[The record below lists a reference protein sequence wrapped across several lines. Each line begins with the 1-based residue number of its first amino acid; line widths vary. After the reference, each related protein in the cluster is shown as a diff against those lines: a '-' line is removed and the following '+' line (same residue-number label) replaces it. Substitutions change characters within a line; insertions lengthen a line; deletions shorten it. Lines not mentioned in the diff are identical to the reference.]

1 MADERSQ
8 RRPSTVREALRRGGR
23 QLELAGILNGSWD
36 AELLLRH
43 VTGWD
48 RARILTSQDE
58 PLPGEA
64 RARFEALVDER
75 ARRRPLQ
82 HLVGTQAFWR
92 QELLVDGRVLIPR
105 PDTEILVE
113 RALAELRAVE
123 RPIVADVGTGSG
135 CIAIALASERPD
147 AQVHAIDVSPDALD
161 VARENARRA
170 GLAERLRFHEGDQ
183 LAPLGDLFGRIDA
196 VVANPPYVD
205 PADEA
210 TLDPEVAL
218 HEPRLALFDRDGQYG
233 AYVRLAPQAR
243 AALRP
248 GGWLLVEIGAG
259 MQATVET
266 LLADAG
272 LELGEA
278 SRDLNGHV
286 RVVAARRGT
295 A

>member
-1 MADERSQ
+1 MTS
-8 RRPSTVREALRRGGR
+8 VRAALRRGAR
-23 QLELAGILNGSWD
+23 RLVQAGILNGSWD

-48 RARILTSQDE
+48 RARLLTSQDE
-58 PLPGEA
+58 PLSDEDL
-64 RARFEALVDER
+64 ARFESLVTER

-82 HLVGTQAFWR
+82 HLLGSQAFWR

-113 RALAELRAVE
+113 RALAELREVQ
-123 RPIVADVGTGSG
+123 RPTVVDVGTGSG
-135 CIAIALASERPD
+135 GIAIALASERPD
-147 AQVHAIDVSPDALD
+147 AQVHATDISPDALD
-161 VARENARRA
+161 VARENARRT
-170 GLAERLRFHEGDQ
+170 GLLERIRFHAGDQ
-183 LAPLGDLFGRIDA
+183 LTPLRGLFGQIDA

-205 PADEA
+205 PADEPSLA
-210 TLDPEVAL
+210 PEVAV

-233 AYVRLAPQAR
+233 AYARLAPQAL

-259 MQATVET
+259 MQAGVEG
-266 LLADAG
+266 LLSGAG
-272 LELGEA
+272 LELGAA

-286 RVVAARRGT
+286 RVLAARRGR
-295 A
+295 AC

>member
-1 MADERSQ
+1 MA
-8 RRPSTVREALRRGGR
+8 TVREALRRAGR
-23 QLELAGILNGSWD
+23 RLVQAGILNGAWD

-48 RARILTSQDE
+48 RARLLTSQDE
-58 PLPGEA
+58 PLPEET
-64 RARFEALVDER
+64 RARFESLVGER

-82 HLVGTQAFWR
+82 HLVGSQAFWR

-113 RALAELRAVE
+113 RALAELSAVE
-123 RPIVADVGTGSG
+123 RPTVVDVGTGSG

-147 AQVHAIDVSPDALD
+147 AQVHAVDVSPDALD
-161 VARENARRA
+161 VARENARRT
-170 GLAERLRFHEGDQ
+170 GLLERIRFHEGDQ
-183 LAPLGDLFGRIDA
+183 LAPLRGLFGQIDA
-196 VVANPPYVD
+196 VVSNPPYVD
-205 PADEA
+205 PADEPGLA
-210 TLDPEVAL
+210 PEVSQ

-233 AYVRLAPQAR
+233 AYARLAPEAR

-259 MQATVET
+259 MQARVEA
-266 LLADAG
+266 LLRDAG
-272 LELGEA
+272 LVPGEA
-278 SRDLNGHV
+278 SHDLNNHV
-286 RVVAARRGT
+286 RVVAARRGL

>member
-1 MADERSQ
+1 M
-8 RRPSTVREALRRGGR
+8 STVHEALRRGGR
-23 QLELAGILNGSWD
+23 QLVQAGILNGSWD

-48 RARILTSQDE
+48 RARLLTSQDE
-58 PLPGEA
+58 PLSDEA
-64 RARFEALVDER
+64 QARFERLVDGR

-82 HLVGTQAFWR
+82 HLVGSQAFWR

-113 RALAELRAVE
+113 RALAELREVE
-123 RPIVADVGTGSG
+123 RPIVVDVGTGSG

-147 AQVHAIDVSPDALD
+147 AQVHAVDISPDALD
-161 VARENARRA
+161 LARENARRT
-170 GLAERLRFHEGDQ
+170 GLLERIRFHEGDQ
-183 LAPLGDLFGRIDA
+183 LAPLRDLFGQLDA

-205 PADEA
+205 PADEP
-210 TLDPEVAL
+210 TLAPEVAE
-218 HEPRLALFDRDGQYG
+218 HEPRLALFDRDGHYG
-233 AYVRLAPQAR
+233 AYARLAPQAL

-259 MQATVET
+259 MQAGVAG
-266 LLADAG
+266 LLRDAG

-286 RVVAARRGT
+286 RLVAARRGL